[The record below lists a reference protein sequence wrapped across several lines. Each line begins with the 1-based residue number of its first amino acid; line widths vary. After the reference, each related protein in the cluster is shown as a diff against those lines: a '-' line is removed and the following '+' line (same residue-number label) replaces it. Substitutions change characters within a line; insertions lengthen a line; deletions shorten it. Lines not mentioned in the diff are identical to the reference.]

1 MRSRILKYKNFVG
14 SVEYSDTDKILFG
27 EVQGMGELISYK
39 GKTIKEL
46 EKYFMAG
53 IDEYL
58 EVCKGKYL
66 YMNELELIDDC
77 CFYLH
82 EPINEKEKLQKQNII
97 NNFHK
102 FIQEIRPDYKFK
114 IEAFEIFDVGDDE
127 LCALLIIKNKY
138 KIFHIDF
145 LGRNT
150 YRAFFA
156 FKGEELMDDDALLD
170 EKDFK
175 NLIEYF
181 KYYF

>member
-58 EVCKGKYL
+58 EVCKWKYL

-127 LCALLIIKNKY
+127 LCALLIIKNKH